1 MSAAMLQTIA
11 DDIWGK
17 PCLAYHVQPSLEP
30 ETREAFEEVQRRIAD
45 HWPEPL
51 HVGPKHGLH
60 VTIYPLV
67 PVRGAFDKDAY
78 WQAIARQGQRL
89 LEDLCAGHRSLE
101 LRFSRLKVT
110 DTAIIATA
118 TEETGLIEAIRSR
131 IVSDISPPPGHK
143 PIIYDL
149 IHTTLARYR
158 TRASIPH
165 DVVERIESLPVS
177 IMAPVTHI
185 RLVRETLFPCLVTD
199 EIASIPLI
207 GRLDLGPGSSSAM
220 TGP

>member
-1 MSAAMLQTIA
+1 MLHTIA

-30 ETREAFEEVQRRIAD
+30 ETREAFEEVQRAIAE

-51 HVGPKHGLH
+51 NVGPRHGLH

-67 PVRGAFDKDAY
+67 TVKGGFDKDAY
-78 WQAIARQGQRL
+78 WQSIARQSQDI
-89 LEDLCAGHRSLE
+89 LEELCTGHPALE

-118 TEETGLIEAIRSR
+118 TEGTGLIEAIRER
-131 IVSDISPPPGHK
+131 IVRELPPPSGQK

-149 IHTTLARYR
+149 IHSTLARYR
-158 TRASIPH
+158 TRGSIPH

-177 IMAPVTHI
+177 ITAPVARI

-199 EIASIPLI
+199 EIAAIPLN
-207 GRLDLGPGSSSAM
+207 GG
-220 TGP
+220 

>member
-11 DDIWGK
+11 DDIWEK

-30 ETREAFEEVQRRIAD
+30 ETREAFEEVQRAIGER
-45 HWPEPL
+45 WPEPL

-67 PVRGAFDKDAY
+67 PVKGAFDKDAY
-78 WQAIARQGQRL
+78 WQNIAQQSRSL
-89 LEDLCAGHRSLE
+89 LEELCAGHQSLE

-118 TEETGLIEAIRSR
+118 TEETGLIGAIRDR
-131 IVSDISPPPGHK
+131 IVRDIPPPPGHK

-149 IHTTLARYR
+149 IHSTLARYP
-158 TRASIPH
+158 TGASIPD
-165 DVVERIESLPVS
+165 DVVRHIESLSVS
-177 IMAPVTHI
+177 ITARVTHI
-185 RLVRETLFPCLVTD
+185 RLVRETLFPCLTTD

-207 GRLDLGPGSSSAM
+207 ER
-220 TGP
+220 

>member
-1 MSAAMLQTIA
+1 MLQTIA
-11 DDIWGK
+11 DDIWGL

-30 ETREAFEEVQRRIAD
+30 ETRAAFEAAQRAFVEL
-45 HWPEPL
+45 WPEPL

-67 PVRGAFDKDAY
+67 TVKGAFDKDAY
-78 WQAIARQGQRL
+78 WQSIARRSQRL
-89 LEDLCAGHRSLE
+89 LEELCTGHRTLE

-118 TEETGLIEAIRSR
+118 TEETGLIEAIRER
-131 IVSDISPPPGHK
+131 IVRDIPPPQGAS
-143 PIIYDL
+143 PITYDL

-158 TRASIPH
+158 TKASIPD
-165 DVVERIESLPVS
+165 DVIERIESLPVF
-177 IMAPVTHI
+177 IMAPVKQV

-199 EIASIPLI
+199 EIAAIPLI
-207 GRLDLGPGSSSAM
+207 GR
-220 TGP
+220 